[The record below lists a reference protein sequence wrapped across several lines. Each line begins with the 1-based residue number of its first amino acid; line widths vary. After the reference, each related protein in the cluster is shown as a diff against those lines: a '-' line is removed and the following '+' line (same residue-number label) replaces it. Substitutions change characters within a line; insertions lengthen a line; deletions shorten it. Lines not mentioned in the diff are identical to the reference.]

1 MKKNHRTRL
10 LLCASAA
17 VLLAGCAS
25 APQPLYQWE
34 SYQTQVYDY
43 FEGESK
49 EKQIEAL
56 ERDLEK
62 MRAKNHVAPPGV
74 QAHLGL
80 LYAEVGNDGK
90 AAEHLAAE
98 KALYPESAAYID
110 FLLKK
115 YAKAN

>member
-1 MKKNHRTRL
+1 MNKVQKSTL
-10 LLCASAA
+10 LFSMG
-17 VLLAGCAS
+17 VTMLLAGCATG
-25 APQPLYQWE
+25 PQPLYQWE

-43 FEGESK
+43 FKGDSK

-62 MRAKNHVAPPGV
+62 MHAKGHVAPPGV

-80 LYAEVGNDGK
+80 LYATTGNDGK
-90 AAEHLAAE
+90 AAMYLTAE
-98 KALYPESAAYID
+98 KTQYPESSAYID

-115 YAKAN
+115 YKAN